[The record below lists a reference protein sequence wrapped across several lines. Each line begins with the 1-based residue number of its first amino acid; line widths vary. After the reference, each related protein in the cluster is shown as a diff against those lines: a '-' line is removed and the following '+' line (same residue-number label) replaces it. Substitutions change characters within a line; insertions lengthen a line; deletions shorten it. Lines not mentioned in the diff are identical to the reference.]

1 MAAVTVQNF
10 DGTILAAV
18 DTALTGAALSG
29 VTVFKS
35 VTVSTSEAQAQEA
48 QFKGATPRVIILYNG
63 TEESVGVDGERCC
76 TVSLELLIASKV
88 DPDIDESARITE
100 IMRLMNLAKNAV
112 EGSPP
117 ADAIGFGDE
126 GNYHPA
132 GPSWGDVDITPT
144 EEAKAPWIA
153 CTLPVTF
160 GYGLTSATRH

>member
-1 MAAVTVQNF
+1 MAAIIVQNF

-18 DTALTGAALSG
+18 DTALTGATLSG
-29 VTVFKS
+29 VAVFKS

-48 QFKGATPRVIILYNG
+48 QFKGATPKVIILYNG
-63 TEESVGVDGERCC
+63 TEDAPGVDGERCC
-76 TVSLELLIASKV
+76 TMSLDLLIASKV
-88 DPDIDESARITE
+88 DPAIDESARITE
-100 IMRLMNLAKNAV
+100 IMRLMNLAKNAI

-126 GNYHPA
+126 NQVHPA
-132 GPSWGDVDITPT
+132 GPVWGGVDITPT

-160 GYGLTSATRH
+160 GYGITAASRH